1 MHGDLQMKKSL
12 LALAALSTIA
22 GVAQAQSSVTLY
34 GTMDASVGYI
44 QNAGGIPLK
53 ADGTPSIPL
62 VGTSTAATSNNST
75 TALNQATTVNNAYAG
90 IVQPGGY
97 SNTNMAGLFDGAV
110 ASSVWGIKGSE
121 DLGGGTKVIFQAEG
135 DLNTVNGAY
144 NPSGLFR
151 RGTFVGMQGSFG
163 EITLGLRGNQFV
175 AASSEAIVVSN
186 NSVMLNVKTAMGYG
200 DDYTKNGIT
209 YISPVIAGST
219 AILQYGAT
227 NTAGDISSGSVLNGA
242 FRTTQ
247 GAFSAIA
254 AFQLR
259 NSVAGST
266 FNVAQNLAGGSS
278 SVGNTTAVGVP
289 ILPATL
295 TNVTEANTSGTKTTY
310 LAGLKYQ
317 VTPSIKLGYTYINN
331 NYDPAGAGVPALAST
346 ATALATVTAGKYII
360 AANVFSLGYQA
371 TPNLLLGAA
380 YVVTTQDS
388 KMSNLIAKYS
398 LSKRSTAYAQ
408 VAYVQN
414 GAGVDSNGN
423 ANGNMAPIF
432 TQTSDV
438 AMAGTAGN
446 AMNSAST
453 SSGYVGLPQTNI
465 TAINVGMVH
474 TF

>member
-1 MHGDLQMKKSL
+1 MKKSL

-53 ADGTPSIPL
+53 ADGTPSL
-62 VGTSTAATSNNST
+62 STAAGANST
-75 TALNQATTVNNAYAG
+75 SALNQATTVNNAYTG
-90 IVQPGGY
+90 VVQPGGY
-97 SNTNMAGLFDGAV
+97 SYNNMAGLYDGAV
-110 ASSVWGIKGSE
+110 ASSVWGLKGSE

-135 DLNTVNGAY
+135 DLNTVNGAF
-144 NPSGLFR
+144 NGSGLFR

-175 AASSEAIVVSN
+175 AASAEAIVVSN
-186 NSVMLNVKTAMGYG
+186 NSVMLNVKSAMGYG
-200 DDYTKNGIT
+200 DDYTKNAIT

-227 NTAGDISSGSVLNGA
+227 NTAGDISSGSVLDGA

-266 FNVAQNLAGGSS
+266 SN
-278 SVGNTTAVGVP
+278 
-289 ILPATL
+289 LPATA
-295 TNVTEANTSGTKTTY
+295 TVAAGSVGTAATYTGVATVVNPTAANTAGNKTTY

-317 VTPSIKLGYTYINN
+317 VTPAVKVGYTYVNN
-331 NYDPAGAGVPALAST
+331 FVDSAGVGAAS
-346 ATALATVTAGKYII
+346 AAGLATSTQKYTI
-360 AANVFSLGYQA
+360 AESIFSLGYQA
-371 TPNLLLGAA
+371 TPSLLVGLA
-380 YVVTTQDS
+380 YVVNTADS
-388 KMSNLIAKYS
+388 NMTNLIAKYS
-398 LSKRSTAYAQ
+398 LSKRTTTYAQ
-408 VAYVQN
+408 VGYVRNGNGYDNNGNSIGAMLPIFDQTSSTPIATSN
-414 GAGVDSNGN
+414 GAQQVG
-423 ANGNMAPIF
+423 A
-432 TQTSDV
+432 
-438 AMAGTAGN
+438 AM
-446 AMNSAST
+446 
-453 SSGYVGLPQTNI
+453 SGYYANPNTNLI
-465 TAINVGMVH
+465 GINVGMVH

>member
-1 MHGDLQMKKSL
+1 MKKSL

-34 GTMDASVGYI
+34 GTIDASVGYI

-53 ADGTPSIPL
+53 ADGTPSLPL
-62 VGTSTAATSNNST
+62 IGSSATAASNNST
-75 TALNQATTVNNAYAG
+75 TALNQATTINNAYAG

-97 SNTNMAGLFDGAV
+97 SNTNMAGTFDSAV
-110 ASSVWGIKGSE
+110 QSSVWGIKGSE

-135 DLNTVNGAY
+135 DLNTVNGAF
-144 NPSGLFR
+144 NGSGLFR

-175 AASSEAIVVSN
+175 AASAEAIVVSN
-186 NSVMLNVKTAMGYG
+186 NSVMLNVKSAMGYG
-200 DDYTKNGIT
+200 DDYTKNAIT

-266 FNVAQNLAGGSS
+266 FDVAQNLPGGGST
-278 SVGNTTAVGVP
+278 VGNTTTGVP
-289 ILPATL
+289 IQPATL

-331 NYDPAGAGVPALAST
+331 NYDPAGAGVPAAAAT
-346 ATALATVTAGKYII
+346 ATALGTVTAGKYIS

-446 AMNSAST
+446 AMNSVSA

-465 TAINVGMVH
+465 TAINVGMIH

>member
-1 MHGDLQMKKSL
+1 MKKSL

-34 GTMDASVGYI
+34 GTIDASVGYI
-44 QNAGGIPLK
+44 QNAGGIPLQ
-53 ADGTPSIPL
+53 ANGTPSL
-62 VGTSTAATSNNST
+62 STAAGANST
-75 TALNQATTVNNAYAG
+75 SALNQAVTVNNAYAG
-90 IVQPGGY
+90 VVQPGGY
-97 SNTNMAGLFDGAV
+97 SNTNMAGTFDSAV
-110 ASSVWGIKGSE
+110 QSSVWGIKGSE
-121 DLGGGTKVIFQAEG
+121 DLGGGTKVIFLAEG
-135 DLNTVNGAY
+135 DLNSVNGAY

-151 RGTFVGMQGSFG
+151 RGTFVGLQGSFG

-175 AASSEAIVVSN
+175 AASAEAIVVAN
-186 NSVMLNVKTAMGYG
+186 NSVMLNVKSAMGYG
-200 DDYTKNGIT
+200 DDYTKNAIT

-266 FNVAQNLAGGSS
+266 FDVPYNPTMSGNNNSQANVQA
-278 SVGNTTAVGVP
+278 
-289 ILPATL
+289 ATI
-295 TNVTEANTSGTKTTY
+295 TNVTEANTTGTKTTY

-331 NYDPAGAGVPALAST
+331 NYDPAGVGINGVAASSGTST
-346 ATALATVTAGKYII
+346 ANAALATNTAGKYII

-438 AMAGTAGN
+438 AMAGTVGN

-465 TAINVGMVH
+465 TAINVGMIH

>member
-1 MHGDLQMKKSL
+1 MKKSL

-34 GTMDASVGYI
+34 GTIDASVGYI

-53 ADGTPSIPL
+53 ADGTPSL
-62 VGTSTAATSNNST
+62 STAAGANST
-75 TALNQATTVNNAYAG
+75 SALNQATTVNNAYAG
-90 IVQPGGY
+90 VVQPGGY
-97 SNTNMAGLFDGAV
+97 SYTNMAGTFDSAV
-110 ASSVWGIKGSE
+110 QSSVWGIKGSE

-135 DLNTVNGAY
+135 DLNSVNGAY

-175 AASSEAIVVSN
+175 AASAEAIVVSN
-186 NSVMLNVKTAMGYG
+186 NSVMLNVKSAMGYG
-200 DDYTKNGIT
+200 DDYTKNAIT

-266 FNVAQNLAGGSS
+266 FDVPYNPTM
-278 SVGNTTAVGVP
+278 VGNNNSQTNVQTAT
-289 ILPATL
+289 I
-295 TNVTEANTSGTKTTY
+295 TNVTEANTTGTKTTY

-317 VTPSIKLGYTYINN
+317 VTPSVKLGYTYINN
-331 NYDPAGAGVPALAST
+331 NYDPAGAGAPAA
-346 ATALATVTAGKYII
+346 ATANTLATITAGKYII

-398 LSKRSTAYAQ
+398 LSKRSTVYAQ

-438 AMAGTAGN
+438 AMAGTAAN
-446 AMNSAST
+446 AMNSASA

-465 TAINVGMVH
+465 TAINVGMIH

>member
-1 MHGDLQMKKSL
+1 MKKSL

-53 ADGTPSIPL
+53 ADGTPSL
-62 VGTSTAATSNNST
+62 STAAGANST
-75 TALNQATTVNNAYAG
+75 SALNQATTVNNAYAG
-90 IVQPGGY
+90 VVQPGGY
-97 SNTNMAGLFDGAV
+97 SYNNMAGLFDGAV
-110 ASSVWGIKGSE
+110 ASSVWGLKGSE

-135 DLNTVNGAY
+135 DLNTVNGAF
-144 NPSGLFR
+144 NGSGLFR

-175 AASSEAIVVSN
+175 AASAESIVVSN
-186 NSVMLNVKTAMGYG
+186 NSVMLNVKSAMGYG
-200 DDYTKNGIT
+200 DDYTKNAIT

-227 NTAGDISSGSVLNGA
+227 NTAGDISSGSVLDGA

-259 NSVAGST
+259 NSVAGNT
-266 FNVAQNLAGGSS
+266 FDVPYNPTM
-278 SVGNTTAVGVP
+278 VGNNNSQTNVQTAT
-289 ILPATL
+289 I
-295 TNVTEANTSGTKTTY
+295 TNVTEANTTGTKTTY

-317 VTPSIKLGYTYINN
+317 VTPSVKLGYTYINN
-331 NYDPAGAGVPALAST
+331 NYDPAGAGINGAVAST
-346 ATALATVTAGKYII
+346 TALATNTAGKYII

-371 TPNLLLGAA
+371 TPSLLLGAA

-432 TQTSDV
+432 TQTSQI
-438 AMAGTAGN
+438 AFSGSSGALNNLA
-446 AMNSAST
+446 T